1 MGNQLKSRVSPKN
14 STYFFVKYRIACLV
28 DDIINGGRKSFNS
41 VVAMKLEYAIDLR
54 ATPQKVWDWIG
65 NSQKAMM
72 WQTNVTKGEIL
83 EQTPNMIGTTFRET
97 IEEDGGSTEMKG
109 VITDYKENKVLA
121 MHLDGKYN
129 MVDVEWHV
137 EDIGKV
143 TRLTAYFDIRF
154 KSVVK
159 ILSIIN
165 RPIFKKKIMDQL
177 QVEFARLRELCECDD

>member
-1 MGNQLKSRVSPKN
+1 
-14 STYFFVKYRIACLV
+14 
-28 DDIINGGRKSFNS
+28 
-41 VVAMKLEYAIDLR
+41 MKLKYAIDLKT
-54 ATPQKVWDWIG
+54 TPQKVWDWIG
-65 NSQKAMM
+65 NPQKAMM

-177 QVEFARLRELCECDD
+177 QGEFAKLKELCECDN